1 MLKENIHIMSVSE
14 QLNNTFKEKK
24 HNIHLIFGYIPM
36 CGTCKVSERML
47 HIVNEVTQLPLE
59 KRDLNF
65 YPEFSQAFE
74 IQSVPILLI
83 MRDDKEVDRI
93 YAFQSVPFL
102 LERLK
107 KVIDE
112 T

>member
-1 MLKENIHIMSVSE
+1 MSVLE
-14 QLNNTFKEKK
+14 QSNNTFNEQEQDIK
-24 HNIHLIFGYIPM
+24 LIFGYTPM

-47 HIVNEVTQLPLE
+47 HIANSVTQLPLE
-59 KRDLNF
+59 KRDLNY
-65 YPEFSQAFE
+65 YPEFSQMFE

-83 MRDDKEVDRI
+83 MHNDKEVDRI
-93 YAFQSVPFL
+93 YAFQSVTFL

-112 T
+112 IRG